1 MSDGVKCGG
10 GLSGRKYVS
19 AAEDCSVGDD
29 HKAEGDPRAVEAMLN
44 EGRRRLMAV
53 KMKTAA
59 KGYVGNQHPKIAK
72 AQNRESSKPRSNCTK
87 W

>member
-1 MSDGVKCGG
+1 MSGGVRCGG

-29 HKAEGDPRAVEAMLN
+29 HKAEGEPRAVEAMLN
-44 EGRRRLMAV
+44 KGRRKLTAV

-59 KGYVGNQHPKIAK
+59 K
-72 AQNRESSKPRSNCTK
+72 R
-87 W
+87 

>member
-1 MSDGVKCGG
+1 MSEGVKCGG

-29 HKAEGDPRAVEAMLN
+29 DKAEGGPRAIEAMLSK
-44 EGRRRLMAV
+44 GRGRLTAV

-59 KGYVGNQHPKIAK
+59 E
-72 AQNRESSKPRSNCTK
+72 R
-87 W
+87 

>member
-1 MSDGVKCGG
+1 M
-10 GLSGRKYVS
+10 SGRKYVS

-44 EGRRRLMAV
+44 KGRRKLTAV

-59 KGYVGNQHPKIAK
+59 K
-72 AQNRESSKPRSNCTK
+72 R
-87 W
+87 